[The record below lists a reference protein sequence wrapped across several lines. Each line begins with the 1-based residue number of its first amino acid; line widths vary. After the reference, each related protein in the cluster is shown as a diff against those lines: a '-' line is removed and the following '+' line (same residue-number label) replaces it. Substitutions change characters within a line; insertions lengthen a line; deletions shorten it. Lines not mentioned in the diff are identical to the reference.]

1 MKEFEKTYE
10 KGRFTKSDIE
20 YNYSLKEKD
29 ENSIQDE
36 LDSMEKNIDGLN
48 KTEAKENN
56 EKFEKNSGEILKNLS
71 IFNIDSNNNR
81 DTKIFNIKKD
91 NKKLNS
97 KSKQVTSQTS
107 GKRKGRKKK
116 EKAGT
121 GKHSAN
127 DKDNQR
133 DKEVRK
139 LISFILKIIN
149 TFLKGNNLGRLK
161 RINVK
166 LQFGSNYKDNL
177 KFFHKSFLEIFCYI
191 AIDKKEE
198 ITNRDFKNKKLIKTV
213 MSENNKFFNTLMNYT
228 LFDCEEI
235 TDLIRTSLLPI
246 IKEKEKIK
254 EDLYKFEDKTK
265 ILLNH
270 IINKVNEKNEKQTLN
285 LYYLI

>member
-56 EKFEKNSGEILKNLS
+56 EKFEKNSGEILKNLP
-71 IFNIDSNNNR
+71 IVNLDSKNNR

-91 NKKLNS
+91 NKKLKS
-97 KSKQVTSQTS
+97 KSKHATSQTS

-133 DKEVRK
+133 DKEM
-139 LISFILKIIN
+139 
-149 TFLKGNNLGRLK
+149 TKGL
-161 RINVK
+161 
-166 LQFGSNYKDNL
+166 SE
-177 KFFHKSFLEIFCYI
+177 S
-191 AIDKKEE
+191 
-198 ITNRDFKNKKLIKTV
+198 FKNAVFMKRKHVEDVPYILGYTGFRPEVISQGYFDIFYSK
-213 MSENNKFFNTLMNYT
+213 NNQYFFK
-228 LFDCEEI
+228 
-235 TDLIRTSLLPI
+235 R
-246 IKEKEKIK
+246 K
-254 EDLYKFEDKTK
+254 
-265 ILLNH
+265 
-270 IINKVNEKNEKQTLN
+270 
-285 LYYLI
+285 